1 MLSNLSRKVKKV
13 SQSFGCKGHNAKIL
27 ISFLEGCTQTLNNKC
42 CLWYVLPAR
51 SLWLLDFH
59 RQWSKPPVAET
70 NGNHKCYCL
79 INEELSTFCYLQRF
93 FKCQGSCSWK
103 VLMPFIQYNPIKGLS
118 IQSLQHNTQ
127 TKLNVRNI
135 LEVSIVYWSLKALAH
150 KRVQN
155 RNPVIYLWIRHWP
168 IRKAFFC

>member
-1 MLSNLSRKVKKV
+1 MFCLREVCGFLIFTDNEVSRPLLKQMEIINAIVWLTKNLAPFVTSRDSSNVKDHVRK
-13 SQSFGCKGHNAKIL
+13 
-27 ISFLEGCTQTLNNKC
+27 T
-42 CLWYVLPAR
+42 
-51 SLWLLDFH
+51 
-59 RQWSKPPVAET
+59 
-70 NGNHKCYCL
+70 
-79 INEELSTFCYLQRF
+79 
-93 FKCQGSCSWK
+93 CSWK

-127 TKLNVRNI
+127 TELNVRNI

>member
-93 FKCQGSCSWK
+93 FKCQGSRTQDLQLKSTNAIYTVQSYQGSVRYSHYNIILKPSWMLGTFLK
-103 VLMPFIQYNPIKGLS
+103 LALFIDL
-118 IQSLQHNTQ
+118 
-127 TKLNVRNI
+127 
-135 LEVSIVYWSLKALAH
+135 
-150 KRVQN
+150 
-155 RNPVIYLWIRHWP
+155 
-168 IRKAFFC
+168 